1 MTIVF
6 EDISIVISIVT
17 VYLVFKNTF
26 EDSHNYLNWCVILNV
41 LGAFSALF
49 ISTFYQNSPG
59 IISLNNY
66 LILLSYLLFL
76 ILVFLTLFVHKQK
89 QIEAKQKKKVI
100 PLTQK

>member
-26 EDSHNYLNWCVILNV
+26 EDSDNYLNWIVILNV
-41 LGAFSALF
+41 LAAFSALF
-49 ISTFYQNSPG
+49 ISTFYQNNTSGTITP
-59 IISLNNY
+59 NNY

-89 QIEAKQKKKVI
+89 QIEAKEKKKVI
-100 PLTQK
+100 PLT